1 MNLVKL
7 IYYALTSVIKEMN
20 IIMASRVD
28 KVVSLYFVLCDV
40 KSHANYTKLIIAI
53 LCDHNKLVVVIVVSR
68 FCIPKNHVV
77 YLL

>member
-28 KVVSLYFVLCDV
+28 KVVSLYFMLAALISPLLC
-40 KSHANYTKLIIAI
+40 
-53 LCDHNKLVVVIVVSR
+53 LV
-68 FCIPKNHVV
+68 
-77 YLL
+77 

>member
-28 KVVSLYFVLCDV
+28 KVVSLHFMLAVLI
-40 KSHANYTKLIIAI
+40 SPL
-53 LCDHNKLVVVIVVSR
+53 LCLV
-68 FCIPKNHVV
+68 
-77 YLL
+77 